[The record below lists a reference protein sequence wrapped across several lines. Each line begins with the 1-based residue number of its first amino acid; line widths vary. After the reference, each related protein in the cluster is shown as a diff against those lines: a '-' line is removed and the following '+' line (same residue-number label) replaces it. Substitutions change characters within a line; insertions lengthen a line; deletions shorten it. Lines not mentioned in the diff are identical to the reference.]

1 MRIPWAHLQQIH
13 LWLTAIAAV
22 IWFFFRFGAVPIVV
36 LANLDRFTGPAVE
49 SPWLLLVFGITV
61 WISWL
66 YVEIPRLIEPL
77 GRAMGL
83 APSSV

>member
-1 MRIPWAHLQQIH
+1 MRIPWGHLQQIH

-36 LANLDRFTGPAVE
+36 VANLDRFTGAAVE
-49 SPWLLLVFGITV
+49 SPWVFLVFGIIV

-66 YVEIPRLIEPL
+66 YLEIPRLIKSL
-77 GRAMGL
+77 SRAMGL
-83 APSSV
+83 APSPG